1 MCRSQEPNFHEV
13 YLQLVEKIDRRAVR
27 ELLLPFSL
35 RYIRILL
42 RGERIKNQTSERS
55 LLKNLGL
62 WLGRLSL
69 ARHVMIRKDEL
80 DIKELI
86 VEAYEQV
93 RDEPLMLQWLSKAT
107 F

>member
-1 MCRSQEPNFHEV
+1 M
-13 YLQLVEKIDRRAVR
+13 YLQLVEKIDRKAVVD
-27 ELLLPFSL
+27 LLMPFSL

-69 ARHVMIRKDEL
+69 ARNRMIRMDEL
-80 DIKELI
+80 DVKQLI

-93 RDEPLMLQWLSKAT
+93 CARRAAKDVRA
-107 F
+107 

>member
-1 MCRSQEPNFHEV
+1 MGAQEPNFHEV
-13 YLQLVEKIDRRAVR
+13 YLQLVEKIDRKAVG
-27 ELLLPFSL
+27 ELLTPFTL

-69 ARHVMIRKDEL
+69 ARNKPIRKDEL
-80 DIKELI
+80 DVKALI

-93 RDEPLMLQWLSKAT
+93 HLQPCTLSRT
-107 F
+107 NTCTV